1 MRRRD
6 GVVILSFVVLAGCG
20 GSFSDQ
26 FGTSVLVAP
35 GKYDYYNC
43 QQLQNV
49 DRGLAPRQ
57 KELEELMARAAKGP
71 GGNFVGQMVYRSD
84 YQVTLADRELIARQM
99 TQKQCVLDSKRSSD
113 RSMF

>member
-1 MRRRD
+1 MKRRA
-6 GVVILSFVVLAGCG
+6 VAAVALLATLAGCG
-20 GSFSDQ
+20 GSLTDQ

-35 GKYDYYNC
+35 GKYDYYSC
-43 QQLQNV
+43 QHLQDA
-49 DRGLAPRQ
+49 DRSSAVRQ

-71 GGNFVGQMVYRSD
+71 GGNVVGQMVYRSD
-84 YQVTLADRELIARQM
+84 YQVALADRQMIARQM